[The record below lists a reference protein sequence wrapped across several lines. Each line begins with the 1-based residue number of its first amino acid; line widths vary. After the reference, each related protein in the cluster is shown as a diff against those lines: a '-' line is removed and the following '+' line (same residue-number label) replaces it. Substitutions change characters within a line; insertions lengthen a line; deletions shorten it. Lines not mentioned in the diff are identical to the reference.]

1 MTELKKEFEETFNF
15 EEFES
20 IRKYF
25 DLIGAMVVVLDLR
38 GNVRFINDFGCSL
51 LEYDFNE
58 VVGRNWFDNFIPSR
72 IRRELKEV
80 FSRII
85 STSDGVKKYH
95 YYENPVLTKSGRE
108 RVIAW
113 NNILI
118 ESRDGQIFGTLSTG
132 LDITER
138 AKLDTMEK
146 AFEEKLSILNYFAS
160 TLNTAKSLDEV
171 YEYVVDGLTKALGF
185 EYAMFLVIE
194 KDKLKV
200 KAYRG
205 LKPFIK
211 EMSLSSQKGLTVKAV
226 KSLKTVVSNDTWN
239 DRDYVE
245 GVKGVRSELSTPIIV
260 NDNVYGVIDVQS
272 RKVNAFS
279 SEDIK
284 LVEILATHTSTAISN
299 IERQTSLEKQY
310 RQLSS
315 LMQFSIE
322 IIRASDL
329 RTRLQKVV
337 EAIESLGWRRVVLSL
352 RDENLEVRSP
362 DDIITAGLSEEERRF
377 LWENRTPGKIWRER
391 LSSNFNRYKV
401 GQFYY
406 IPYEDQ
412 SAQEY
417 FTGSALDSRLSPEE
431 TVDWHPQDLLY
442 APLTLP
448 DGRIVGILSVDDP
461 VDGRRP
467 TRYSLAPLELFLN
480 YAAIAIENA
489 QLIQKLEDA
498 QKKLKEYAD
507 ELEIKV
513 KERTKELVDAQERL
527 LRSERLATIGEVAA
541 SVGHDLRNPL
551 QVILYECFAL
561 ENLLETIYR
570 GNDSKSESAIRQH
583 LQRIREQINY
593 MNKIVSDLQ
602 DYGRKITIKT
612 VKVDLNNFVKNV
624 LSTIKVPEN
633 VKVVVDVP
641 PEFTLDIDQEMMKRV
656 FVNIITN
663 AIQAMPEGGT
673 LTIYPRIEGDKKAV
687 YFRDTGVGI
696 PKENLDKIFQPLFT
710 TKAKGT
716 GLGLAVCKRIVE
728 AHEGT
733 IEVES
738 EVGKGTVFKIKMP
751 IKS

>member
-1 MTELKKEFEETFNF
+1 MAELKKEFEETFNF

-25 DLIGAMVVVLDLR
+25 DLIGAIVVVLDLR
-38 GNVRFINDFGCSL
+38 GNVRFINGFGCSL
-51 LEYDFNE
+51 LEYDSNE
-58 VVGRNWFDNFIPSR
+58 IIGRNWFDNFIPSR

-85 STSDGVKKYH
+85 STRDGVKKYH

-118 ESRDGQIFGTLSTG
+118 ESKDGQIFGTLSTG

-205 LKPFIK
+205 LKPLIK

-226 KSLKTVVSNDTWN
+226 RTLKTVVSNDTWS

-272 RKVNAFS
+272 RKVNAFTN
-279 SEDIK
+279 EDVK

-352 RDENLEVRSP
+352 RDENLEIGSP
-362 DDIITAGLSEEERRF
+362 EDIITAGLSEEERRF

-391 LSSNFNRYKV
+391 LSLNFNRYKV

-507 ELEIKV
+507 ELEVKV
-513 KERTKELVDAQERL
+513 KERTKELVEAQERL

-561 ENLLETIYR
+561 EALLETISR
-570 GNDSKSESAIRQH
+570 GNDSKSESAVKQH

-612 VKVDLNNFVKNV
+612 IKVDLNNFVKNV
-624 LSTIKVPEN
+624 LSTIKIPEN
-633 VKVVVDVP
+633 VKVVVEVP
-641 PEFTLDIDQEMMKRV
+641 PEFTLDIDPEMMKRV

-673 LTIYPRIEGDKKAV
+673 LTIYSGIEGDKKVV
-687 YFRDTGVGI
+687 YFRDTGIGI

-738 EVGKGTVFKIKMP
+738 EVGRGTVFRIKIP